1 MYDAMFITGAIA
13 GAMAQKNRIGY
24 IASYPIFGEI
34 ASINAFAL
42 GAQLTNPRAQ
52 VELRWSCMPGMPQ
65 AELFADGVRVISNR
79 EAPTRNQMFLDF
91 CSYGTYLADDLGSLI
106 PLAMPVWGWGKFY
119 EFVIRSVRSGIWK
132 EDKAN
137 PKAVNYWLGMDSQVI
152 SVRLSDRL
160 PAGVAAMA
168 NILQRELSEGT
179 LDPFARKILA
189 QDGTVKND
197 GTKAFTP
204 AELLKQ
210 DWLCENVVGSIPR
223 FDELLPMAQPMVR
236 ELGIYRDKLPA
247 IKENV

>member
-1 MYDAMFITGAIA
+1 
-13 GAMAQKNRIGY
+13 MAQRDRIGY

-52 VELRWSCMPGMPQ
+52 VELRWSCLPGTPQ
-65 AELFADGVRVISNR
+65 ADLFADGVRVISNR

-119 EFVIRSVRSGIWK
+119 EFVIRSIREGTWK

-152 SVRLSDRL
+152 SVRLADRL
-160 PAGVAAMA
+160 PAGVKALAELLQNAMSA
-168 NILQRELSEGT
+168 GT
-179 LDPFARKILA
+179 LDPFARRILS

-197 GTKAFTP
+197 GTKVFTP
-204 AELLKQ
+204 EELLKM
-210 DWLCENVVGSIPR
+210 DWLCENVVGTIPA

-236 ELGIYRDKLPA
+236 ELGIYRDQIPA